1 MSKVAMAVGA
11 HPDDID
17 IMMAGTLIQLGDAG
31 YELHY
36 MNIANGSM
44 GSATLR
50 PEVIARVRLDEA
62 RDAAKS
68 IGATFH
74 EPYVNDLEIFYTQ
87 PLIRK
92 LCAVVREV
100 QPEILLLPSPQDYM
114 EDHMNASRVMVS
126 AAFYRNMPN
135 FDTDLQVPVATNDMA
150 VYHALPYGL
159 NDQLRNLIIPDFFVD
174 IALVLARKREML
186 ACHKSQKEWLDQSQ
200 GLDNYLNTME
210 EMSAEVGQMSG
221 EFAYAE
227 GWRRHSHLGFA
238 SEDFDPLMETLAD
251 VIS

>member
-1 MSKVAMAVGA
+1 MSRVAMAVGA

-17 IMMAGTLIQLGDAG
+17 LMMAGTLIQLGDAG

-44 GSATLR
+44 GSATLV
-50 PEVIARVRLDEA
+50 PEEIARIRLGEA
-62 RDAAKS
+62 RNAAKS

-74 EPYVNDLEIFYTQ
+74 EPFVYDLEIFYTQ
-87 PLIRK
+87 PLIQK
-92 LCAVVREV
+92 LCAIVREV
-100 QPEILLLPSPQDYM
+100 QPEILLIPSPQDYM

-135 FDTDLQVPVATNDMA
+135 FYTDPQVPITTNDMA

-159 NDQLRNLIIPDFFVD
+159 KDQLRNIIIPDFFVD
-174 IALVLARKREML
+174 ISSVLARKREML
-186 ACHKSQKEWLDQSQ
+186 GCHKSQKEWLDQSQ

-221 EFAYAE
+221 EFEYAE
-227 GWRRHSHLGFA
+227 GWRRHSHLGFGA
-238 SEDFDPLMETLAD
+238 EDFDPLMEALVR
-251 VIS
+251 VIV